1 MTLKTLPE
9 HKTAQIDAICALAP
23 VIPVLTFD
31 SAAEA
36 LPIAEALVEG
46 GLPVLEV
53 TLRTE
58 AALDAIQLL
67 ADKLPEARVGA
78 GTIANPAQYKAA
90 CEAGARFIVTP
101 GSTRELL
108 DTGIDSDIPLLPGIQ
123 TISEMMEGLQRGYR
137 RFKFFPASI
146 AGGPGALKAYAGPFP
161 DVRFCPTGGIRLESA
176 DDYLSLDNVMCVG
189 GSWLTPADLIAR
201 QDWNAIR
208 DLARMTVDRLSA

>member
-9 HKTAQIDAICALAP
+9 TTTAQIDALCALAP
-23 VIPVLTFD
+23 VIPVLTFN

-58 AALDAIQLL
+58 AALEAIQLL
-67 ADKLPEARVGA
+67 ADKLPEARIGA
-78 GTIANPAQYKAA
+78 GTIANPAQYQAA
-90 CEAGARFIVTP
+90 CEAGASFIVTP

-108 DTGIDSDIPLLPGIQ
+108 ETGIESPIPLLPGIQ

-137 RFKFFPASI
+137 RFKFFPASV
-146 AGGPGALKAYAGPFP
+146 AGGPAALKAYGGPFP
-161 DVRFCPTGGIRLESA
+161 DVRFCPTGGIRLETAS
-176 DDYLSLDNVMCVG
+176 DYLSLGNVMCVG
-189 GSWLTPADLIAR
+189 GSWLTPAELIA
-201 QDWNAIR
+201 QQNWAGIR
-208 DLARMTVDRLSA
+208 DIARETVQRLQD